1 MANQLVVKTKGT
13 NLTRTA
19 DVVDLLFLSRQST
32 HGFDMGIR
40 SGQFPAF
47 LIGVYR
53 SARDDGRAA
62 KMGF

>member
-19 DVVDLLFLSRQST
+19 DVVDLLFLAHQST

-53 SARDDGRAA
+53 SVRDDIALPN
-62 KMGF
+62 